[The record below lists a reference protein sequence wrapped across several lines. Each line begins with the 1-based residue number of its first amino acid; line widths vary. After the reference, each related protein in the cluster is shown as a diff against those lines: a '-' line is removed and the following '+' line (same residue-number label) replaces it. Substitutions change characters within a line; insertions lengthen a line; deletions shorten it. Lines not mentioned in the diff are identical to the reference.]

1 MTRATQH
8 RLLAAAS
15 VVLLAACS
23 RGESEINDADLTRV
37 DRTAAA
43 AVAAR
48 TAPTSYTLAAGTL
61 IKADIADA
69 ISSRHAHAGDAFTAR
84 VAEDVKSAGG
94 WLAIPAGAAVHG
106 TITAVRPADNT
117 RATGTLTLAVSSVT
131 VAGSRYDIDAS
142 IDALE
147 TVNVGRGIETVDAA
161 RVVGGAAAG
170 AVLGRVIGGNAKG
183 TIIGGVAG
191 GATGAAVSVIMKD
204 MDIVLPAG
212 SHLRLTLR
220 QPLSVM
226 AR

>member
-1 MTRATQH
+1 MTCATQH

-15 VVLLAACS
+15 VVLLTACS
-23 RGESEINDADLTRV
+23 RGESEINDAGLTQV
-37 DRTAAA
+37 DRAAA
-43 AVAAR
+43 AAAAAR
-48 TAPTSYTLAAGTL
+48 TAPSSYTLAAGTL
-61 IKADIADA
+61 IKAEIATA
-69 ISSRHAHAGDAFTAR
+69 ISSRHARVGDAFTAR
-84 VAEDVKSAGG
+84 VAEDVRSPGG
-94 WLAIPAGAAVHG
+94 WVAIPAGSTVHG
-106 TITAVRPADNT
+106 NITAVRPADNT
-117 RATGTLTLAVSSVT
+117 RSTGTLTLGVSSVT
-131 VAGSRYDIDAS
+131 VAGSSYDIDAS

-191 GATGAAVSVIMKD
+191 GATGAAVSVVMKD

-212 SHLRLTLR
+212 SRLRLTLR
-220 QPLSVM
+220 QPVSLA